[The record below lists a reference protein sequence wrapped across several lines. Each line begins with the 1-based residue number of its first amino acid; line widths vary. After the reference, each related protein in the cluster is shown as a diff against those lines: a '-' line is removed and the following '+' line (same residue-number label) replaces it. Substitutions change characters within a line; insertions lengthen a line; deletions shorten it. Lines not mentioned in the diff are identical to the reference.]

1 MAYLGLGKG
10 LEAGAEFRKIV
21 DSRGAH
27 WGILYALSQA
37 GLGRAALLSGDTTV
51 ARRTYQDFF
60 ALWKNADGGLRIL
73 REARKEFASIPEE
86 K

>member
-1 MAYLGLGKG
+1 MD
-10 LEAGAEFRKIV
+10 R
-21 DSRGAH
+21 RGAH

-37 GLGRAALLSGDTTV
+37 GLGRAALISGDTTV

-73 REARKEFASIPEE
+73 RDEGKEFASIPEG